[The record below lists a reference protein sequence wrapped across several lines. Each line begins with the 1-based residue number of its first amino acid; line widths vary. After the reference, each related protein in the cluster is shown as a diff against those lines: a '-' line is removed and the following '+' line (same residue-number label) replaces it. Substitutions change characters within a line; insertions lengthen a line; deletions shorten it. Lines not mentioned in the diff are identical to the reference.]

1 MYDKSSFRCDFIWR
15 WKRNISEVT
24 PLKVGQLRTYTCVI
38 LNPME
43 ERSGQWQEY
52 KINCWQEL
60 SLLYIRKKKCLLSFL
75 SVCWKYKGKYSK
87 IFRSRPTWRY
97 AMQYGWDRY
106 LYQSGTLYRSGNNY
120 FDGDIVTR
128 SGNFYF
134 SFEGDSYRFRKPNL
148 FFFISTKDFSFPQ
161 FAFTLLKMF
170 AKF

>member
-24 PLKVGQLRTYTCVI
+24 PVKVGQLRTYTCVI

-60 SLLYIRKKKCLLSFL
+60 SLLYIRKKKCLLSVL

-120 FDGDIVTR
+120 FDDDIVTR
-128 SGNFYF
+128 SSNFYF

-148 FFFISTKDFSFPQ
+148 FSSTQEIFHFRILLLLCDFSSR
-161 FAFTLLKMF
+161 
-170 AKF
+170 